1 MKTYMHPLHPRILSS
16 EAESGFSLIEVL
28 VALLVLSI
36 GLLGLA
42 MLQVQGMR
50 FTADSYQ
57 RSQATILAY
66 DLMDRMRANK
76 VGADAGAYCLTVPAP
91 AATCTTTAPPSAV
104 TCATS
109 GGCTTKEDLA
119 KYDLTQWYQLQQ
131 SHLNVNAT
139 AYSSLSR
146 TQVVMPS
153 GNSVWQYTITMRW
166 FDRDLPVSQ
175 NWVVEL

>member
-1 MKTYMHPLHPRILSS
+1 MKIHTLTPQPQVLPVRTD
-16 EAESGFSLIEVL
+16 SGFSLIEVL

-91 AATCTTTAPPSAV
+91 AVTCTTTAPPVAV

-119 KYDLTQWYQLQQ
+119 KYDITQWYALQK
-131 SHLNVNAT
+131 SSLNVNT
-139 AYSSLSR
+139 TTYSSISR

-175 NWVVEL
+175 DWVVEL